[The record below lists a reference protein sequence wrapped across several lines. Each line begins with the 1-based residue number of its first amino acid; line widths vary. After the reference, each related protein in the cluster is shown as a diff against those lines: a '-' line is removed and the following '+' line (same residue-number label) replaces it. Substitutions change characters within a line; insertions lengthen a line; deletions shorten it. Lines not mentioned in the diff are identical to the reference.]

1 MCMCV
6 CVYFKIENRDMED
19 ARAESH
25 NSVGVVSVCVSRSV
39 CMCHTGCAHQGC
51 VCGIKGVHHTA
62 CVTGFSVCV
71 CVTLRALQGVVCVC
85 VSHRVRFRA

>member
-1 MCMCV
+1 VCMCV

-51 VCGIKGVHHTA
+51 VCGIKGV
-62 CVTGFSVCV
+62 CVALRVCI
-71 CVTLRALQGVVCVC
+71 TLRALQGLVCVC
-85 VSHRVRFRA
+85 VSHCVRCRV